1 VNDPAPKKDPSRAG
15 TARLS
20 SDARMASC
28 MECGGAVDPAFAV
41 PGYCFVCSVHVAS
54 CCADAVDHGA

>member
-1 VNDPAPKKDPSRAG
+1 
-15 TARLS
+15 
-20 SDARMASC
+20 

-54 CCADAVDHGA
+54 CCADAVDPAV